1 MTARKP
7 VRIAP
12 AAEPWSPVPFDR
24 ATVFALK
31 ALQDGKA
38 SEGQQKRAL
47 AWIIH
52 QAAATYD
59 LPFRPGGPEGDRA
72 TVFATGRMFLGQ
84 QLVKLLN
91 LPAALVPPAESEKP

>member
-1 MTARKP
+1 MTPRKP
-7 VRIAP
+7 ARIAP

-31 ALQDGKA
+31 ALQAGSA

-47 AWIIH
+47 AWIIN
-52 QAAATYD
+52 QAAGTYD

-72 TVFATGRMFLGQ
+72 TVFATGRMFVGQ

-91 LPAALVPPAESEKP
+91 LPTALIPESETP